1 MEPKTFREA
10 YGVLQQHA
18 QTLRDQREPNID
30 DLLAIVTESVA
41 AYKVCKAR
49 IHAVE
54 QALQDAFTDVDAEAT
69 LDGASASDAPKQL
82 ATPSKQLPATD
93 DELDDN
99 DIPF

>member
-1 MEPKTFREA
+1 MEPKNFREA

-30 DLLAIVTESVA
+30 DLLSIVTESVA

-54 QALQDAFTDVDAEAT
+54 KALQDAFTDVDVDT
-69 LDGASASDAPKQL
+69 PTDGDTPRGTSAAPSRL
-82 ATPSKQLPATD
+82 AAPAADTD
-93 DELDDN
+93 DDLDD
-99 DIPF
+99 DPPF

>member
-1 MEPKTFREA
+1 MEPKNFREA

-54 QALQDAFTDVDAEAT
+54 KALQDAFTDVDVDTAT
-69 LDGASASDAPKQL
+69 ADERPRDAKAAP
-82 ATPSKQLPATD
+82 APAAPATDAD